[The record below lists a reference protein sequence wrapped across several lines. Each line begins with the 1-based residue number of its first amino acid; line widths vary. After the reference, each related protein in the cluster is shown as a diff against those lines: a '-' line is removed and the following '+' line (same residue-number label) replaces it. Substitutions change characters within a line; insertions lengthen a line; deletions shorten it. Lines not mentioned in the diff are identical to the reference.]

1 MESNAATP
9 TLPPTGFADAAP
21 IKLSRKQKLAMGI
34 VVQKPL
40 SEAQKRRN
48 EMARDALK
56 AYHARRKEDE
66 REQEEKRVKE
76 FEEKNRVVVAAKPEK
91 QVREKKRPPPSASR
105 NQPPA
110 SALRGQPSATPP
122 PSSDD
127 DSSSDDEDDGR
138 IQRRAKKTQKAVK
151 QLARIESQIQR
162 ISKAPAYV
170 NPYLAHLM
178 R

>member
-1 MESNAATP
+1 MESNATP
-9 TLPPTGFADAAP
+9 ALPPDAAP

-91 QVREKKRPPPSASR
+91 QAREKKRPPPSTRRS
-105 NQPPA
+105 QPPA
-110 SALRGQPSATPP
+110 PPP

-170 NPYLAHLM
+170 NPYLVHLM